1 MLLTVLI
8 ASCGGGTTTT
18 SAGGATT
25 TAAGVT
31 TTAGGAA
38 TTAAGVTTT
47 AAPVSSTQYTI
58 LVGAP
63 IQIPFYEAYVAVS
76 QGFFEKRG
84 LKVKVVAVDGADG
97 QITGLASGVG
107 NIMYD
112 AVSTFL
118 VPNAKEF
125 NPIAFYMEE
134 TNGLWDLVVPASSP
148 IQKMEEL
155 DGKVIGVTSPQDPGV
170 NLVLNMNRVLGIKAT
185 TLIVTDAMQAMAA
198 FNRGDIAAFSG
209 VVVDI
214 AVMQAQGVA
223 MRSIAT
229 TEIRA
234 ISGGMGYWSPKKIMD
249 ANPQDFRAIV
259 AALQEAEAYINYD
272 PQKLVDWANSQEPIA
287 AEDMGFSLELAKQM
301 IALRSK
307 EIKPVGYIVPEMFQ
321 QWWDGFLVNNII
333 DSSAGKPTDYYT
345 NQFFAK

>member
-1 MLLTVLI
+1 MLMMVLI
-8 ASCGGGTTTT
+8 ASCGGDTTTT
-18 SAGGATT
+18 SAAGATT

-31 TTAGGAA
+31 TTA
-38 TTAAGVTTT
+38 AAGVTTT
-47 AAPVSSTQYTI
+47 GAPVSSTQYTI

-125 NPIAFYMEE
+125 NPIAFYMEQ
-134 TNGLWDLVVPASSP
+134 TNGLWDLVVPGNSP

-170 NLVLNMNRVLGIKAT
+170 NLVLNMNRVLGINAT

-214 AVMQAQGVA
+214 AVDAGRGRRDAQHRHYRDSRHIRRYGLLGA
-223 MRSIAT
+223 EEDNGRESPRLPGHRGRASRS
-229 TEIRA
+229 R
-234 ISGGMGYWSPKKIMD
+234 
-249 ANPQDFRAIV
+249 
-259 AALQEAEAYINYD
+259 
-272 PQKLVDWANSQEPIA
+272 
-287 AEDMGFSLELAKQM
+287 SLYR
-301 IALRSK
+301 LRSA
-307 EIKPVGYIVPEMFQ
+307 E
-321 QWWDGFLVNNII
+321 
-333 DSSAGKPTDYYT
+333 TR
-345 NQFFAK
+345 